1 MGPSPAALA
10 PAALAPAAHALT
22 AAPLAAQVPD
32 VTSGEAKADLSSRL
46 TSLSNVGEKI
56 LRIKT
61 R

>member
-10 PAALAPAAHALT
+10 PAAQALT

>member
-1 MGPSPAALA
+1 MGPSPAALS
-10 PAALAPAAHALT
+10 PAAHALT

-32 VTSGEAKADLSSRL
+32 VTSGEAKSDLSSRL